1 MENNLYSW
9 HNEVMVDLEMA
20 ELRREIDN
28 IRLLR
33 DAGLS
38 NPGLIERSL
47 IALGNSLARV
57 GKDLRDN
64 YTKPR
69 QAYQVTSG
77 KLAS

>member
-1 MENNLYSW
+1 MENNLYTW
-9 HNEVMVDLEMA
+9 HSEVMVDLEMA

-33 DAGLS
+33 DAGLT
-38 NPGLIERSL
+38 NPGWIERSL
-47 IALGNSLARV
+47 ISFGNSLARV
-57 GKDLRDN
+57 GKNLREN
-64 YTKPR
+64 YTEPR

>member
-1 MENNLYSW
+1 MENNLYTW
-9 HNEVMVDLEMA
+9 HNEFMVDLEMA

-38 NPGLIERSL
+38 NPGWIERSL
-47 IALGNSLARV
+47 IAVGNSLARI
-57 GKDLRDN
+57 GKNLHEN
-64 YTKPR
+64 YTEPR